1 MKEKAYLII
10 IGILIASFGFYAWD
24 FYRLNKQVT
33 ANTQDIKA
41 VIDFLNS
48 QIKPNQPAQANPQ

>member
-24 FYRLNKQVT
+24 FYRLNTQVMINASNIRMIDEFLSKQIE
-33 ANTQDIKA
+33 ANKT
-41 VIDFLNS
+41 
-48 QIKPNQPAQANPQ
+48 PQ